1 LDLSPLQIDRSKS
14 APAARRGRGGRT
26 NWFAWGVLA
35 AAALLLFF
43 FRRPLLEIA
52 DRLRLPEVEVAV
64 ATKSSP
70 LAAGAIEGTAANGY
84 VVADRRAAL
93 SADTPGRIVELNVR
107 EGSVVKKGD
116 VVARLYADE
125 YRAALA
131 RAEADVA
138 AQRATVERTAL
149 DLKVAEAEVSHQASV
164 AAAAAAGV
172 DDADAAEKLAKLKY
186 ERAVKLVDDKIETQQ
201 TLDDARAEHD
211 RAVASL
217 ATARAMRDAAQA
229 EAKQVEAR
237 VASATSAVSE
247 AEARL
252 PSLEAGRDLA
262 KATLDKTEV
271 RAPFAGVVIMKDAEV
286 GEVVS
291 PNAQGTQ
298 SRGSVATMIDF
309 ASLQVQVEMPERN
322 INAVSIGAP
331 TRIFLDADPDHPY
344 TGSVERVFP
353 TASRQKATIEV
364 RVRFDQLDERLRPDM
379 GARVVFLPPE
389 MRGSKGD
396 AAVGGEAAPQGVFVP
411 ANCLVKI
418 DGKSGVFV
426 VDRDVARFHPIA
438 GGEARS
444 GKVLVQSGLEGG
456 EKLVVQPPSSLS
468 DGDRVRVKE

>member
-1 LDLSPLQIDRSKS
+1 MDLSPLQIDRSKS
-14 APAARRGRGGRT
+14 APPARGGRRRRT
-26 NWFAWGVLA
+26 NWLAWGALA
-35 AAALLLFF
+35 AAVALLVF
-43 FRRPLLEIA
+43 FRAPLLALA

-70 LAAGAIEGTAANGY
+70 LAVGAIEGTAANGY

-138 AQRATVERTAL
+138 AQHSTVDHTAL
-149 DLKVAEAEVSHQASV
+149 DLKVAEAEVSHQQSEV
-164 AAAAAAGV
+164 AAATAGV
-172 DDADAAEKLAKLKY
+172 DDAVAAEKLAKLKY
-186 ERAVKLVDDKIETQQ
+186 DRAVKLVEDKVETEQ

-211 RAVASL
+211 RATATL
-217 ATARAMRDAAQA
+217 ATARALLEAARA
-229 EAKQVEAR
+229 ASGQVEAR
-237 VASATSAVSE
+237 VASARSAVTE
-247 AEARL
+247 AQARL
-252 PSLEAGRDLA
+252 PSLEAARELA

-322 INAVSIGAP
+322 ISAVAIGAP
-331 TRIFLDADPDHPY
+331 TKIFLDADPEHPY

-379 GARVVFLPPE
+379 GARVVFLPRE
-389 MRGSKGD
+389 KG
-396 AAVGGEAAPQGVFVP
+396 AAKDDPAKNVETNGVLVSADCVVRIGGKA
-411 ANCLVKI
+411 
-418 DGKSGVFV
+418 GVFV
-426 VDRDVARFHPIA
+426 VDRDVARFREIA
-438 GGEARS
+438 GGDDRG
-444 GKVLVQSGLEGG
+444 GKILVQSGLVGG
-456 EKLVVQPPSSLS
+456 ERLVAHPPASLS